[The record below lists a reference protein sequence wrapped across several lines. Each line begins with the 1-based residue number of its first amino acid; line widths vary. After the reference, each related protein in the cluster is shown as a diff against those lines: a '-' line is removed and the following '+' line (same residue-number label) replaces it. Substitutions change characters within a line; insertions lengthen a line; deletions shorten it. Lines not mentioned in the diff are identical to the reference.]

1 MTFITIFAI
10 LLSMESLNIG
20 PEFIEEKYPDTADK
34 KRPRLP
40 VSERF
45 KRIKNNPRASARLEH
60 LLMDSF
66 VLDISDE
73 TTLLELAKSLYESE
87 KRVAIERGQGGE
99 VQELELN
106 DGEILNKYREAILEK
121 EKIQRK
127 SLESWFNYLKEGED
141 YPIWFKY
148 YVVRSLKHLGQFS
161 RDEKN
166 YAHRTSDTIA
176 PFPEMNAES
185 LAFVFKALTHEFTKE
200 NFNPEIGEIF
210 LTPEEEA
217 EVKSKIK
224 DESKLEFALKGR
236 LRNKRGEVRKELT
249 QNFEDEQDKKFA
261 DGQSLDGERR
271 EDLTRELSEKLK
283 TKDFAKLYAFAQIEC
298 AGNLDRESL
307 QGEWVKY
314 PKGSDYTV
322 LEKALQ
328 GKGTGWCTAEGSAK
342 GQVEN
347 GDFYVYYTKNKA
359 GGFTEPRI
367 AILMVGDSLDQVRG
381 VDPKQELEPDLV
393 ETARKKYQDLPGAEK
408 YEKADRDMKKM
419 TQIYRKC
426 FSIDKATQ
434 EKTYLNSTLTK
445 DDLIFLY
452 EVNSSIEGFGYEK
465 DPRIAE
471 IRSKRNQQEDLPIL
485 FDCRQDQIAFKPSD
499 LKADSL
505 AYIGTWN
512 PTILKSI
519 TPNVKYIYESFP
531 DKRAFLKEIIPDPE
545 INSAETA
552 IAKLEA
558 EGHKISDYPKD
569 MLTKVNW
576 QEKPKSSYEVVS
588 FSVADLFGDKNS
600 HTFGD
605 IKAKAQEL
613 GLDLIPQAL
622 SPSIRLNYP
631 KDGEWTTMALKE
643 SIRGRDGNLRIF
655 YCSRSG
661 SESWLDN
668 RNGHDGLRWNH
679 NDRFFFV
686 RK

>member
-1 MTFITIFAI
+1 
-10 LLSMESLNIG
+10 
-20 PEFIEEKYPDTADK
+20 
-34 KRPRLP
+34 
-40 VSERF
+40 
-45 KRIKNNPRASARLEH
+45 
-60 LLMDSF
+60 MDSF

-127 SLESWFNYLKEGED
+127 SLESWFNYLKVGED

-176 PFPEMNAES
+176 PFPEMNAAA
-185 LAFVFKALTHEFTKE
+185 LAFVYKALTHEFTKE

-224 DESKLEFALKGR
+224 DESKLGFALKGR

-342 GQVEN
+342 GQLEN
-347 GDFYVYYTKNKA
+347 GDFYVFYTKNKA
-359 GGFTEPRI
+359 GIFTEPRI

-419 TQIYRKC
+419 TDIYRKC
-426 FSIDKATQ
+426 FSINKETG

-505 AYIGTWN
+505 AYIGVWN

-519 TPNVKYIYESFP
+519 TPKIKHIFESFP
-531 DKRAFLKEIIPDPE
+531 DKKVFLKEITPDPE
-545 INSAETA
+545 ITSADTA
-552 IAKLEA
+552 IAKLEK
-558 EGHKISDYPKD
+558 EGHTIPDYPKD

-576 QEKPKSSYEVVS
+576 QEKLKPSYEVVS

-600 HTFGD
+600 HTFSD
-605 IKAKAQEL
+605 IKVKAQEL

-622 SPSIRLNYP
+622 APSIRLNYP
-631 KDGEWTTMALKE
+631 KDGEWTAMALKE
-643 SIRGRDGNLRIF
+643 SIRDRDGDLGIF
-655 YCSRSG
+655 HCDGDGSG
-661 SESWLDN
+661 SWLSDDY
-668 RNGHDGLRWNH
+668 GHGGSRWGRYV
-679 NDRFFFV
+679 RFFFV

>member
-1 MTFITIFAI
+1 
-10 LLSMESLNIG
+10 
-20 PEFIEEKYPDTADK
+20 
-34 KRPRLP
+34 
-40 VSERF
+40 
-45 KRIKNNPRASARLEH
+45 
-60 LLMDSF
+60 
-66 VLDISDE
+66 
-73 TTLLELAKSLYESE
+73 
-87 KRVAIERGQGGE
+87 
-99 VQELELN
+99 
-106 DGEILNKYREAILEK
+106 LNKYREAILEK

-176 PFPEMNAES
+176 PFPEMNAAA
-185 LAFVFKALTHEFTKE
+185 LAFVYKALTHEFTKE

-249 QNFEDEQDKKFA
+249 QNFESEQDKKFA

-307 QGEWVKY
+307 QGEWVPY
-314 PKGSDYTV
+314 PRGSDYTV

-342 GQVEN
+342 GQLEN

-393 ETARKKYQDLPGAEK
+393 ETARKKYKDLPGAEK

-419 TQIYRKC
+419 TDIYHKC
-426 FSIDKATQ
+426 FSIDKETG

-445 DDLIFLY
+445 DDLLFLY

-471 IRSKRNQQEDLPIL
+471 IRSKRNQEEDLPIV
-485 FDCRQDQIAFKPSD
+485 FGCTRKEIAIMPD
-499 LKADSL
+499 EIYEGTLV
-505 AYIGTWN
+505 YIG
-512 PTILKSI
+512 PFDPIFLKQLPKI
-519 TPNVKYIYESFP
+519 KYIYEVFP
-531 DKRAFLKEIIPDPE
+531 DKKIFFKEIIPDPE
-545 INSAETA
+545 ITSADTA
-552 IAKLEA
+552 IAKLEK
-558 EGHKISDYPKD
+558 EGHTIPDYPKD

-576 QEKPKSSYEVVS
+576 QEKLKSSYEVVS
-588 FSVADLFGDKNS
+588 FSVADLFGDTNS
-600 HTFGD
+600 HLYSD

-613 GLDLIPQAL
+613 GLDLIPQSLA
-622 SPSIRLNYP
+622 PSIRLNYP
-631 KDGEWTTMALKE
+631 KDGEWTAMALKE
-643 SIRGRDGNLRIF
+643 SIRGRDGNLWLFNCDRLG
-655 YCSRSG
+655 SG
-661 SESWLDN
+661 SWLSGS
-668 RNGHDGLRWNH
+668 NGHDGSKWFH
-679 NDRFFFV
+679 NFRFFFV